1 MKVVL
6 LEDKY
11 LLNNTIKEYLESQG
25 AYVESYLDGGEL
37 LENYSFQADI
47 VVLDIQN
54 YETIGFEVIEWIK
67 RIDSHVPTLFIT
79 ASTDIESIKKGYA
92 LGCSNYLKKP
102 FLLEELWLRIEQLS
116 DCSSYKK
123 ITLSKTMSFDLEN
136 EQLYCCSDIMKL
148 TKIQRK
154 ILKLLIN
161 HKNTIVTYEVL
172 ISEIWQDFFIKT
184 NTIASHI
191 KNIRRYIPKNM
202 IESVR
207 AEGYRLLL

>member
-11 LLNNTIKEYLESQG
+11 LLNNTIKEYLESKG
-25 AYVESYLDGGEL
+25 AYVESYLDAQEL
-37 LENYSFQADI
+37 LNNYNFKADI
-47 VVLDIQN
+47 VVLGIQN
-54 YETIGFEVIEWIK
+54 HEAGGFEVIEWIK
-67 RIDSHVPTLFIT
+67 RIDAHVPTLFIIT
-79 ASTDIESIKKGYA
+79 YTDIESIKKGCA
-92 LGCSNYLKKP
+92 FECSDYMKKP
-102 FLLEELWLRIEQLS
+102 FLLEELWLKIERLL
-116 DCSSYKK
+116 DCSAQKK
-123 ITLSKTMSFDLEN
+123 ITLSNTMSFDLEN
-136 EQLYCCSDIMKL
+136 EQLDCSSNIMKL

-172 ISEIWQDFFIKT
+172 ISEIWQDFFIQT